1 MMKLSAPIYRLK
13 RQAKL
18 LSRAEKIPV
27 HEALDRVA
35 SLEGFTGWSLLA
47 AKATSPAVSIYRQ
60 LSPGD
65 LLLIAS
71 RPGQGKTLLS
81 LELGWQAMKAG
92 AHFVFFSLEYTARDC
107 ERLLREIGVDSPP
120 ELFDFDGSDWIDA
133 EHILAG
139 LEGVSRG
146 TFVVV
151 DYLQLL
157 DQRRESAP
165 LMAQVRSLRAFARER
180 GVTMAFLNQ
189 VGRSY
194 DPSVKPTPD
203 LGDVRLPNPLDL
215 SLFDRFCFLQ
225 GGEVRFAGAWRAP
238 TSRLSE
244 PGGSG

>member
-18 LSRAEKIPV
+18 LSRAEKIPL

-35 SLEGFTGWSLLA
+35 SLEGFSGWSLLA
-47 AKATSPAVSIYRQ
+47 AKVVSPAVAIYRQ

-65 LLLIAS
+65 LLLIAA

-81 LELGWQAMKAG
+81 LELGWEAMKAG

-107 ERLLREIGVDSPP
+107 ERLLGEIGVEAPP
-120 ELFDFDGSDWIDA
+120 RLFEFDGSDGIDA
-133 EHILAG
+133 DHILG
-139 LEGVSRG
+139 RLEGAARG

-180 GVTMAFLNQ
+180 GVTMAFLSQ
-189 VGRSY
+189 VDRSY
-194 DPSVKPTPD
+194 DPSVKPVPD
-203 LGDVRLPNPLDL
+203 HGDVRLPNALDL
-215 SLFDRFCFLQ
+215 GLFDRFCFLQ
-225 GGEVRFAGAWRAP
+225 AGEIRF
-238 TSRLSE
+238 SH
-244 PGGSG
+244 